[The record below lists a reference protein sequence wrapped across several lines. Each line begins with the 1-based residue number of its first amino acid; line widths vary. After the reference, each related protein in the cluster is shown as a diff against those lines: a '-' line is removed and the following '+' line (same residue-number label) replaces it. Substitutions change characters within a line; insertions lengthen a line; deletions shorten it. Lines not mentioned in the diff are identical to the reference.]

1 MHRKTKHIHFV
12 GIGGIGM
19 SGIAELL
26 ANLGYRVTGSDL
38 NRSKITDRLGEL
50 GCSVFTGHDSQW
62 VEGADVIVASSA
74 ISDNNPEILAAREQ
88 GIPVVMRAEM
98 LAELM
103 RLKKYGIAI
112 AGSHGKTSTTSMVS
126 WIMAQAGL
134 DPTIV
139 VGGKVDCLGGNAKLG
154 EGEFLV
160 AEADESDGSFLKLS
174 PVLEVVT
181 NIDFE
186 HPDFYA
192 DIDQVK
198 EAFVEFIDKVPF
210 YGAAIICLDDKNIAE
225 VLPRISKRV
234 ITYGLTRQAEVY
246 AENLKV
252 ENGRS
257 RFDAYRQGEL
267 LGTVELPQPGKH
279 NVYNSLASICVGL
292 ELEIDFS
299 VIAEALGSFAGVQRR
314 LELKGVAGGITVVD
328 DYGHHP
334 TEILATLSAVKQ
346 AWPDKRLVVLFQ
358 PHRYSRTKGL
368 FSEFQTCFHQAD
380 YLVMTD
386 IYAASEEPIE
396 GIDSLRLLEK
406 IKQHGQ
412 RKTAYIGEVEKLAEA
427 VKDNLL
433 PGDLVL
439 TLGAGNIFRAGEDLL
454 ALLEKVDK

>member
-1 MHRKTKHIHFV
+1 
-12 GIGGIGM
+12 
-19 SGIAELL
+19 
-26 ANLGYRVTGSDL
+26 
-38 NRSKITDRLGEL
+38 
-50 GCSVFTGHDSQW
+50 
-62 VEGADVIVASSA
+62 
-74 ISDNNPEILAAREQ
+74 
-88 GIPVVMRAEM
+88 
-98 LAELM
+98 
-103 RLKKYGIAI
+103 
-112 AGSHGKTSTTSMVS
+112 
-126 WIMAQAGL
+126 
-134 DPTIV
+134 V

-154 EGEFLV
+154 EGDFLV

-246 AENLKV
+246 AENLRF

-257 RFDAYRQGEL
+257 RFDAYREGEL

-314 LELKGVAGGITVVD
+314 LELKGAAGGITVVD

-386 IYAASEEPIE
+386 IYAASEKPIE

-427 VKDNLL
+427 VKDNLM

-454 ALLEKVDK
+454 VLLEKVDK